1 MLSPRYLA
9 GIGDELADIYAQLE
23 ADILQDMARRIARL
37 GKITESTKWQ
47 ARMLAETGALRKR
60 VRSLIK
66 KYDPAIQ
73 KEILAVYNDA
83 MVKNARA
90 DNKIFKDAIG
100 HGVSDSNAQAML
112 AGIEKTYS
120 DLSRLTLTTAFT
132 TEQQFVQQANAA
144 YMQVVSGAF
153 DYDTAMK
160 NACNKLASDGVSSV
174 QYRNGKPMHFSI
186 EAAVR
191 MNILTGVNQTAA
203 QVTLDNCEK
212 LGCDLV
218 ETSAHIG
225 ARPEHQ
231 EWQGKVFSLS
241 GNNKKYP
248 PFSVCGLGT
257 VTGICG
263 VNCRHSYYPYY
274 EGMDRHYSAEDLDEL
289 AGQTVEY
296 NGVKMTRYE
305 GEEKLRYIERNIRQ
319 YKRRALTEQ
328 AGGVDDTASRRK
340 IGEWQAAARDFT
352 KKTGIAR
359 DSAREFVGTID
370 GQQPR
375 GIKPTETPKIITKT
389 PTPQKAPAQV
399 VRTANATPTASV
411 KMQTDS
417 LPGIFNTKQ
426 SIKSTA
432 ELVRYVNEKAG
443 VNNTVV
449 DLYNNMSKSE
459 VLQKTAL
466 NIRYSETSHKL
477 KYNSRE
483 QILYINKLVAND
495 PNIIGKAG
503 TNLHEIGHLID
514 LLGTNNNL
522 GQGSMQFIDA
532 IKKARKY
539 NKNGADLPEEIF
551 NLFKEK
557 ILKSAE
563 IHNSINTAANA
574 KITALND
581 TYEKGGMK
589 WTQYIKEYKAIKRA
603 AEIESGHLIRNA
615 MNGVDALMDIYD
627 ALSEGYYQRNGVVS
641 FGHGVKY
648 FYGDTAAQASE
659 IWANYCRL
667 SLTNPDL
674 ITLLKKYEP
683 DLISAIDKT
692 AETLLNNLRGTE

>member
-23 ADILQDMARRIARL
+23 ADILADMVRRIAKL
-37 GKITESTKWQ
+37 GKITDATKWQ
-47 ARMLAETGALRKR
+47 AQMLAETGALRKR

-90 DNKIFKDAIG
+90 DNRIFEEALG

-132 TEQQFVQQANAA
+132 TEQQFVQQANNA

-174 QYRNGKPMHFSI
+174 QYRNGKPVHLSI

-203 QVTLDNCEK
+203 QVTMDNCEE

-263 VNCRHSYYPYY
+263 VNCRHSYYPYF
-274 EGMDRHYSAEDLDEL
+274 EGTEKHYSAEDLDEL

-328 AGGVDDTASRRK
+328 AGGVDDTAARVK
-340 IGEWQAAARDFT
+340 IGEWQGKARDFT
-352 KKTGIAR
+352 KQTGIQR
-359 DSAREFVGTID
+359 DSAREFIGTID
-370 GQQPR
+370 GKQPR
-375 GIKPTETPKIITKT
+375 ALNPSTIDYDKNNKLAHEIKRLDNSRTK
-389 PTPQKAPAQV
+389 KV
-399 VRTANATPTASV
+399 
-411 KMQTDS
+411 
-417 LPGIFNTKQ
+417 
-426 SIKSTA
+426 
-432 ELVRYVNEKAG
+432 AG
-443 VNNTVV
+443 VSQGAAMNFDKADHQKPNPNFTTGGGFRTNCQSCVVTYEMRRRGYNVQTLPNNKGSM
-449 DLYNNMSKSE
+449 LE
-459 VLQKTAL
+459 VLSRDTSLAWVDRTTGKPPEYIVPNQKT
-466 NIRYSETSHKL
+466 
-477 KYNSRE
+477 
-483 QILYINKLVAND
+483 V
-495 PNIIGKAG
+495 
-503 TNLHEIGHLID
+503 
-514 LLGTNNNL
+514 
-522 GQGSMQFIDA
+522 
-532 IKKARKY
+532 KKTFDFLQ
-539 NKNGADLPEEIF
+539 NE
-551 NLFKEK
+551 
-557 ILKSAE
+557 LKSNNRYTIEFAW
-563 IHNSINTAANA
+563 
-574 KITALND
+574 
-581 TYEKGGMK
+581 KGSGAH
-589 WTQYIKEYKAIKRA
+589 IVHIYKR
-603 AEIESGHLIRNA
+603 GDVLH
-615 MNGVDALMDIYD
+615 IYD
-627 ALSEGYYQRNGVVS
+627 PQCGELYTGLDVLDYLKR
-641 FGHGVKY
+641 VKPSTVQLMNVEAC
-648 FYGDTAAQASE
+648 DVNLNVLNKIME
-659 IWANYCRL
+659 IA
-667 SLTNPDL
+667 
-674 ITLLKKYEP
+674 K
-683 DLISAIDKT
+683 
-692 AETLLNNLRGTE
+692 

>member
-23 ADILQDMARRIARL
+23 ADILADMARRIARL

-90 DNKIFKDAIG
+90 DNRIFEEALG

-132 TEQQFVQQANAA
+132 TEQQFVQQANNA

-153 DYDTAMK
+153 DYDSAMK
-160 NACNKLASDGVSSV
+160 NACDKLAADGVYVV
-174 QYRNGKPMHFSI
+174 QYRNGEPVKFNI

-203 QVTLDNCEK
+203 QVTLDNCEE

-263 VNCRHSYYPYY
+263 VNCRHSYYPYF
-274 EGMDRHYSAEDLDEL
+274 EGTEKHYSAEDLDEL

-328 AGGVDDTASRRK
+328 SGGVDDTASRRK
-340 IGEWQAAARDFT
+340 VGEWQAAARDFT
-352 KKTGIAR
+352 KQTGIAR

-375 GIKPTETPKIITKT
+375 GLKLTETPKIITKT
-389 PTPQKAPAQV
+389 PKAPEVQPIPAAPQNIATIQTTEQKIKALV
-399 VRTANATPTASV
+399 DNPKSQARVFAETYRIKSQPVMAYLKQPTENEIITRLAGADKTSGSCSSLANAYIANKGGFDV
-411 KMQTDS
+411 LDFRGGES
-417 LPGIFNTKQ
+417 LDLFAKKSTSLEMAKFNGVESYTVIETNQIKAGNKLLSYLEVGKEYKLGVGSHAAIVRKLKDGTKQ
-426 SIKSTA
+426 YL
-432 ELVRYVNEKAG
+432 ELQ
-443 VNNTVV
+443 
-449 DLYNNMSKSE
+449 S
-459 VLQKTAL
+459 
-466 NIRYSETSHKL
+466 
-477 KYNSRE
+477 
-483 QILYINKLVAND
+483 
-495 PNIIGKAG
+495 AG
-503 TNLHEIGHLID
+503 TNGWKNF
-514 LLGTNNNL
+514 TNETFKNRFNCK
-522 GQGSMQFIDA
+522 IR
-532 IKKARKY
+532 RKY
-539 NKNGADLPEEIF
+539 YQEAYLIELESLSKNREFIELMQYLNTSESAQ
-551 NLFKEK
+551 
-557 ILKSAE
+557 LKG
-563 IHNSINTAANA
+563 IGGYA
-574 KITALND
+574 K
-581 TYEKGGMK
+581 
-589 WTQYIKEYKAIKRA
+589 
-603 AEIESGHLIRNA
+603 
-615 MNGVDALMDIYD
+615 
-627 ALSEGYYQRNGVVS
+627 
-641 FGHGVKY
+641 
-648 FYGDTAAQASE
+648 
-659 IWANYCRL
+659 
-667 SLTNPDL
+667 
-674 ITLLKKYEP
+674 
-683 DLISAIDKT
+683 
-692 AETLLNNLRGTE
+692 